1 MLYHCAFRCILY
13 AGHAIYAQSVLFF
26 YKSISELVLI
36 ELVKNFLSQY
46 SGLFLIGFFW
56 YVIPFRFCF
65 LEIKVFLNIFWT

>member
-13 AGHAIYAQSVLFF
+13 AGHTIYAQSVLFF
-26 YKSISELVLI
+26 YKSVSELVLI
-36 ELVKNFLSQY
+36 ELVKKFLSQY